1 MDFTRRLIR
10 LKHANPVF
18 HRRTFFQGR
27 RIQGSAVKDLAWFRP
42 DGHEM
47 TDEEWSNS
55 HSRCVGLRLSG
66 DAIEEV
72 DDMGEPIIGATFLLL
87 LNAHHE
93 PVPFALPAHEGPARW
108 TPVLD
113 TRDWSVEAHAS
124 SLGTGERY
132 ELAGRSLAVLRLA
145 GNPRTHEGA

>member
-1 MDFTRRLIR
+1 
-10 LKHANPVF
+10 
-18 HRRTFFQGR
+18 
-27 RIQGSAVKDLAWFRP
+27 
-42 DGHEM
+42 
-47 TDEEWSNS
+47 
-55 HSRCVGLRLSG
+55 VGLRLSG